1 MDNDAVEQDPQTPH
15 RVFVEEEG
23 PEVEGFVH
31 DVKVKG
37 VWQQCNNP
45 GCTIGKDHAAR
56 IIGMGSGSTFGIG
69 MSAGGSAGF
78 SA

>member
-1 MDNDAVEQDPQTPH
+1 MDNDAVEQGPQSH

-37 VWQQCNNP
+37 TWQQCNNP
-45 GCTIGKDHAAR
+45 NCQFSKDHAAR
-56 IIGMGSGSTFGIG
+56 IIGMGSSPTFGIG
-69 MSAGGSAGF
+69 MSAGGISG
-78 SA
+78 